1 MLLPAIKIT
10 VLEKLILKFLQ
21 TSALW
26 NSTLIRKPRPF
37 SEEKKPRIPDREKI
51 IPTWP
56 LEPYRCCFVEP
67 YRCCFVVEPYR
78 CCFVENYIQCQ
89 YYNKSCKRVL

>member
-1 MLLPAIKIT
+1 MLLPVIKIT
-10 VLEKLILKFLQ
+10 VLEKLILKYLQ

-26 NSTLIRKPRPF
+26 NSTLIRKPQPF

-56 LEPYRCCFVEP
+56 LRERLNHTG
-67 YRCCFVVEPYR
+67 VVLWNHTGVVLWKIIYL
-78 CCFVENYIQCQ
+78 QCQ